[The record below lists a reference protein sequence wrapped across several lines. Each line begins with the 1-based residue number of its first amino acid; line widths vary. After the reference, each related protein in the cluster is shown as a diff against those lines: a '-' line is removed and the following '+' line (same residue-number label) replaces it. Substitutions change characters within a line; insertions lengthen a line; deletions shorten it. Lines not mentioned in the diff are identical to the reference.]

1 MHRLLIISS
10 YAQAE
15 AFGYYERI
23 IAGVMSA
30 VGVVFICYLTAM
42 LAEFVRMQQTR

>member
-1 MHRLLIISS
+1 MLIISS

-23 IAGVMSA
+23 IAGLMSA

-42 LAEFVRMQQTR
+42 LAEFVRVQQSR